1 MIFLKKSTHFFL
13 KKFKR
18 IQLELTIGAII
29 NCEQREIYINAILY
43 LQEHHQTQLMHLI
56 KKIIDRTK
64 IKESG
69 DVHDVEK
76 EKKLL
81 IKLDEVE
88 NENAIL
94 ITRLQ
99 ESNEEKEKLQGKV
112 NELQQ
117 QCILFEEQ
125 IKNLNLKQE
134 QFLSKV

>member
-1 MIFLKKSTHFFL
+1 M
-13 KKFKR
+13 
-18 IQLELTIGAII
+18 ELAIGVII

-43 LQEHHQTQLMHLI
+43 LQEQYQTQLMHLI
-56 KKIIDRTK
+56 KKIIDKTK
-64 IKESG
+64 MKEG
-69 DVHDVEK
+69 TEVRDIEK

-99 ESNEEKEKLQGKV
+99 ESNEEKEKFQNKV
-112 NELQQ
+112 GELQQ

-125 IKNLNLKQE
+125 IRN
-134 QFLSKV
+134 